1 MRTIVLIAAALLAGT
16 AQATTLV
23 TNANGIQSDDK
34 GAIARFDGFLI
45 GDDGK
50 VAAVLKKGDPRPAAT
65 TVVDVGGRTVLPG
78 LIDAH
83 GHVIGLGQSLLSLD
97 LVGTATLDE
106 LKSRLK
112 DYAAANPGSSWLV
125 GRGWNQELWPVKAF
139 PTAADLDSVVADR
152 PVWLGRVDG
161 HAGVANSAA
170 LRAAGVTAQ
179 TAAPA
184 GGRIENGLFVDA
196 AMALVESKIPA
207 PDQAAEDRAL
217 AAAQDAMLRVGL
229 TGAADMGTSKADWD
243 ALRRAGEGGKLRVR
257 VMAYAAGLEA
267 WRGIFGGQTTTWMY
281 GDKLRLTGTKLYA
294 DGALGSRGAY
304 LKAPYHD
311 MPGSRGLSLVSD
323 ADLLKQADEIA
334 KNRGQLAIH
343 AIGDAANAQVIGTFE
358 TLARRYGAGRRW
370 RIEHLQ
376 VADPKDLPRLK
387 RAGIIASMQP
397 THQVSD
403 RLMAEAA
410 GRRLR
415 LEHGRQARRAARLRQ
430 RLPGRKPRPFPRPV
444 GSGQPPGRE
453 RPAARRMAA
462 ERAGQPR
469 PGASRLYDRR
479 CPCRLCRDS
488 VRRAGAGQ
496 VGRFHH
502 RRPRPY
508 RGQPAG
514 AGEND
519 GARDVGGGEARVQ
532 RGRDAR
538 ELRIAGVST
547 CGSSSGSPWP
557 GSYQR

>member
-1 MRTIVLIAAALLAGT
+1 LAAKQCYEQVMLKTRLLLAAAALA
-16 AQATTLV
+16 AASAARADTLF
-23 TNANGIQSDDK
+23 TNANGIQADAH
-34 GAIARFDGFLI
+34 GTIVRFDGLLV

-50 VAAVLKKGDPRPAAT
+50 VKAVLRKGQKRPAAAS
-65 TVVDVGGRTVLPG
+65 VVDLGGKTLMPG

-83 GHVIGLGQSLLSLD
+83 GHVMSLGYGAIQLNLTGVKSLD
-97 LVGTATLDE
+97 E
-106 LKSRLK
+106 MKERLRRF
-112 DYAAANPGSSWLV
+112 AGENPGNGWII

-170 LRAAGVTAQ
+170 LAAAGVTAQ

-184 GGRIENGLFVDA
+184 GGRIENGLFVDN

-229 TGAADMGTSKADWD
+229 TGAADMGTSKADWN
-243 ALRRAGEGGKLRVR
+243 ALRRAGESGKLRVR

-376 VADPKDLPRLK
+376 VADPKDLPRLR

-403 RLMAEAA
+403 RLMAEARLGPKRLA
-410 GRRLR
+410 G
-415 LEHGRQARRAARLRQ
+415 AYAWNTVARLGVP
-430 RLPGRKPRPFPRPV
+430 LAFGSDFPVESPDPFPGLSAAISRQD
-444 GSGQPPGRE
+444 SNGQPPGGWL
-453 RPAARRMAA
+453 PA
-462 ERAGQPR
+462 ERVSLGKALHAFTLGAAYAGYAETR
-469 PGASRLYDRR
+469 FGGLVPGKWADFIIVDRD
-479 CPCRLCRDS
+479 PTAVNPHELAKTM
-488 VRRAGAGQ
+488 VLETW
-496 VGRFHH
+496 V
-502 RRPRPY
+502 
-508 RGQPAG
+508 
-514 AGEND
+514 AGE
-519 GARDVGGGEARVQ
+519 REFSEAETH
-532 RGRDAR
+532 AN
-538 ELRIAGVST
+538 
-547 CGSSSGSPWP
+547 
-557 GSYQR
+557 

>member
-1 MRTIVLIAAALLAGT
+1 LAAKQCYEPVMLKTRLLLAAAALAAASA
-16 AQATTLV
+16 AQADTLF
-23 TNANGIQSDDK
+23 TNANGIQAEAR
-34 GAIARFDGFLI
+34 GTIVRFDGLLV

-50 VAAVLKKGDPRPAAT
+50 VKAVLRKGQSRPAAV
-65 TVVDVGGRTVLPG
+65 TVVDVGGKTLMPG

-83 GHVIGLGQSLLSLD
+83 GHVMALGYAAIQLNLTGVKS
-97 LVGTATLDE
+97 LDE
-106 LKSRLK
+106 LKERVRR
-112 DYAAANPGSSWLV
+112 YAVDNPGTGWII

-184 GGRIENGLFVDA
+184 GGRIENGLFVDN
-196 AMALVESKIPA
+196 AMALIESKIPA

-229 TGAADMGTSKADWD
+229 TGAADMGTSKADWY

-403 RLMAEAA
+403 RLMAEARLGPKRLA
-410 GRRLR
+410 GAYAWNTVAKLGVP
-415 LEHGRQARRAARLRQ
+415 LAFGSDFPVES
-430 RLPGRKPRPFPRPV
+430 PDPFPGLSAAVSRQDAN
-444 GSGQPPGRE
+444 GQPPGGWLPSERVSLGQALHAFTIGAAHAGYAETRFGGLAPGKWADFIIVDRDPTAVNPQELAKTMVLETWVAGKRE
-453 RPAARRMAA
+453 FSEA
-462 ERAGQPR
+462 ETHA
-469 PGASRLYDRR
+469 
-479 CPCRLCRDS
+479 
-488 VRRAGAGQ
+488 
-496 VGRFHH
+496 
-502 RRPRPY
+502 
-508 RGQPAG
+508 
-514 AGEND
+514 N
-519 GARDVGGGEARVQ
+519 
-532 RGRDAR
+532 
-538 ELRIAGVST
+538 
-547 CGSSSGSPWP
+547 
-557 GSYQR
+557 